1 MVRLVQMLSV
11 ADVRFVRWKLFLG
24 ILVVGTASL
33 SARDEPFKQR
43 FRVTPQTAELE
54 VSSHAG
60 SIRVVGGEGNSIRI
74 KAAEKDD
81 KVQIDASETKPSHI
95 KVDVRK
101 SGKVKLEIAVP
112 TATSLDLFCY
122 KCEIEVRNVSGT
134 IIAKSTE
141 GDIEV
146 LGGRSARV
154 EAHTTTGDVLF
165 DGEIMASGSYT
176 LKSLSG
182 AVSVKLPRSPDIRLS
197 ATSFRGGIGLGDFK
211 WNFAKQTDKFVEATH
226 GKGLAALNLL
236 TKEGT
241 IQILR
246 RE

>member
-1 MVRLVQMLSV
+1 MLSV
-11 ADVRFVRWKLFLG
+11 AGVRFVRWKLLFA
-24 ILVVGTASL
+24 ILVVCTASL
-33 SARDEPFKQR
+33 SALDEPFKQR
-43 FRVTPQTAELE
+43 FRVSPQTAQLE

-60 SIRVVGGEGNSIRI
+60 SIKVVGGEGNTIRI

-81 KVQIDASETKPSHI
+81 KVRIDAAETEPSHI
-95 KVDVRK
+95 KVEVRK

-112 TATSLDLFCY
+112 TATSVDLFCY

-154 EAHTTTGDVLF
+154 EAHTTTGDVLYN
-165 DGEIMASGSYT
+165 GEIMPSGNYT

-182 AVSVKLPRSPDIRLS
+182 AVSVMLPRSSDLKLT

-211 WNFAKQTDKFVEATH
+211 WNFAKQTDKFVEATQ